1 MSAPLPFSLAD
12 GYIMQEDFLDNGN
25 SAATTALGTQDWIM
39 AAIGNASATVYL
51 VTTDTGVG
59 QYGVIRDTTANTG
72 DGDGEW
78 YHLDDDS
85 VVLGPSGGSFRM
97 KFRFPDIAGN
107 LIAGNNIKFGLYDA
121 TTPLNGIYVYV
132 DSGIPILHIDSTA
145 NGDVSVTAAS
155 VPSLTSGTTCV
166 KGTWYDIRVDFWGE
180 NASGGPDSARMFI
193 NGEFGGELVG
203 VGLIDDGE
211 EVEPGFQHW
220 QDTGGVATLE
230 ADFDFFE
237 VFLAR

>member
-39 AAIGNASATVYL
+39 ETINNASATVYL
-51 VTTDTGVG
+51 VTTNTGVG
-59 QYGVIRDTTANTG
+59 QYGVVRDTTAAAGT
-72 DGDGEW
+72 DGEW

-85 VVLGPSGGSFRM
+85 IVLGPSGGSFRM

-107 LIAGNNIKFGLYDA
+107 LIAGNNLKFGLYDA
-121 TTPLNGIYVYV
+121 PTPLNGVYV
-132 DSGIPILHIDSTA
+132 TVASGIPTLYIDSTA
-145 NGDVSVTAAS
+145 NGDVYVTAAN

-211 EVEPGFQHW
+211 EVEPGFEHYATAA
-220 QDTGGVATLE
+220 DTLE